1 MVRWVKKVLVSWLSL
16 ITKISPSDTSYT
28 LKSMQFSFVS
38 ALLSLSLLL
47 VIGIIFDK
55 IGLKLGIPGSIFLF
69 FSGLFFHEVTGFNL
83 ERFPLEEVH
92 VVSVTILLFFSGLA
106 FSKKLLKRRKVLI
119 SSLLLAVFGTLFS
132 MIVGLVLLRFGFGL
146 LQSHFKILPDVDPQ
160 NLWLIATAI
169 VFSLAVQDWNSFAF
183 VSKKIAGFREIVSD
197 IFKIETSVSAAISLI
212 SAELL
217 VLAWMY
223 FYSNDTILMQE
234 NIFISIIKGV
244 LIGISSGFILG
255 YLLMIVIRH
264 ILTSRP
270 QLILTAISFTFIG
283 YVISFYLAG
292 SGGYLSALVMGIFT
306 SISYR
311 SSASTEEVEFLTEE
325 LESLNIAS
333 EAILFFAI
341 GLGMESTS
349 FFTHFPIA
357 LLVWLGV
364 ILIRPVSVFMFFRD
378 NLIEP
383 EEFKILS
390 SWSPKGAISMAL
402 IVTAPELLEETFGLE
417 GVELIQES
425 SMIFMVNVVCG
436 VVIFSMVVKSL
447 IIPIIHDRVIFSA
460 KSRSLL

>member
-1 MVRWVKKVLVSWLSL
+1 
-16 ITKISPSDTSYT
+16 
-28 LKSMQFSFVS
+28 
-38 ALLSLSLLL
+38 
-47 VIGIIFDK
+47 
-55 IGLKLGIPGSIFLF
+55 
-69 FSGLFFHEVTGFNL
+69 
-83 ERFPLEEVH
+83 
-92 VVSVTILLFFSGLA
+92 
-106 FSKKLLKRRKVLI
+106 
-119 SSLLLAVFGTLFS
+119 
-132 MIVGLVLLRFGFGL
+132 
-146 LQSHFKILPDVDPQ
+146 
-160 NLWLIATAI
+160 
-169 VFSLAVQDWNSFAF
+169 
-183 VSKKIAGFREIVSD
+183 
-197 IFKIETSVSAAISLI
+197 
-212 SAELL
+212 
-217 VLAWMY
+217 
-223 FYSNDTILMQE
+223 MQE

-425 SMIFMVNVVCG
+425 SVIFMVNVVCG

-447 IIPIIHDRVIFSA
+447 IIPIIHDRFIFLA